1 MRAWTI
7 LILGA
12 LVLSL
17 AVPASADAR
26 ARFGPGAVL
35 GAVAGSFGAIFGG
48 YRHSTRHHRRS
59 ATRPSVGRRNADVAR
74 IERPAAVG
82 VPPPAESAAP
92 ERMVSPDRP
101 PALFWPD
108 AAADL
113 VEYLF
118 FPNGNDRFW
127 VYGYDTVL
135 GYAFAGSAA
144 DDRRSLRS
152 RPAIQN
158 QVSDATTPAKTP
170 LLAADLC
177 SATSAAAEA
186 DAFVERIEQE
196 VVPDASQRNLVGE
209 LRTALAQAI
218 ERIKAACPAAVPT
231 TFAERLNATQDRIW
245 AMHDALLTI
254 RLPLERFTS
263 ALTDEQ
269 RQRLHRDGPV
279 TREVVANVAG
289 ERAQICAAPTAGGAP
304 STMRAIE
311 RAVRP
316 TEQQRAGLEALRLRS
331 AGMVQLVASSC
342 PADPPSDHMGRFA
355 AVTDRLDVMLFAVM
369 SMSPVLQRFLRFPQ
383 RSAEDGSRPRASRR
397 RQRHEVTVIMS
408 GGR

>member
-17 AVPASADAR
+17 ALPSGADAR
-26 ARFGPGAVL
+26 VRFGPGVVL
-35 GAVAGSFGAIFGG
+35 GAVAGSFGAMFGG
-48 YRHSTRHHRRS
+48 YRHSSRHHRRS
-59 ATRPSVGRRNADVAR
+59 ASRLSVGRRNAGVAR
-74 IERPAAVG
+74 IERRAAVG

-92 ERMVSPDRP
+92 EPMVSPDRP

-127 VYGYDTVL
+127 AYGYDSVV
-135 GYAFAGSAA
+135 GYAFAASTA
-144 DDRRSLRS
+144 DHRPAPRS
-152 RPAIQN
+152 RPAIRN
-158 QVSDATTPAKTP
+158 QVSDATTPAKAP
-170 LLAADLC
+170 LSAADLC
-177 SATSAAAEA
+177 SGTSAAAEA
-186 DAFVERIEQE
+186 DAFVERIEQA
-196 VVPDASQRNLVGE
+196 VVPDASQRNVLGE

-218 ERIKAACPAAVPT
+218 ERITATCPAAVPT
-231 TFAERLNATQDRIW
+231 MFTERLNAIQDRIW

-279 TREVVANVAG
+279 TREIGANVAG
-289 ERAQICAAPTAGGAP
+289 ERAQMCAAPTAGGAP

-342 PADPPSDHMGRFA
+342 PADPPPDPMGKFA

-369 SMSPVLQRFLRFPQ
+369 SMSPVLQGFYDSLNQQQKTGLDRALPAGDGAM
-383 RSAEDGSRPRASRR
+383 RSP
-397 RQRHEVTVIMS
+397 
-408 GGR
+408 